1 MNDGPEIP
9 AVTRPIWALVRF
21 GLVILTL
28 RALWSL
34 LHPQE
39 RLLSLHS
46 PLEPERPDKRTW
58 RPPSPNRTRQFRFC
72 LSPTASFPSIRPPRT
87 STPRAI
93 CRRGFLNFFRR
104 FTPRSRFAS
113 ARLSLA
119 ANTLSPK
126 PTPASCPISCPL
138 PLQP

>member
-1 MNDGPEIP
+1 MTDGRGIP
-9 AVTRPIWALVRF
+9 AVIRPIWALVRF
-21 GLVILTL
+21 GLVILAL

-58 RPPSPNRTRQFRFC
+58 RPPSPNRTRPFRFC

-93 CRRGFLNFFRR
+93 CRRGFFDFFRPFPPPSPFPR
-104 FTPRSRFAS
+104 APRSTAP
-113 ARLSLA
+113 
-119 ANTLSPK
+119 NSPLLH
-126 PTPASCPISCPL
+126 PT
-138 PLQP
+138 

>member
-1 MNDGPEIP
+1 MSNGRGIP
-9 AVTRPIWALVRF
+9 AVTGPIWALVRF
-21 GLVILTL
+21 GLVILPL

-93 CRRGFLNFFRR
+93 CRRVFFNFFRPLL
-104 FTPRSRFAS
+104 PRLSFPS
-113 ARLSLA
+113 ARLFLD
-119 ANTLSPK
+119 ANTLP
-126 PTPASCPISCPL
+126 P
-138 PLQP
+138 Q